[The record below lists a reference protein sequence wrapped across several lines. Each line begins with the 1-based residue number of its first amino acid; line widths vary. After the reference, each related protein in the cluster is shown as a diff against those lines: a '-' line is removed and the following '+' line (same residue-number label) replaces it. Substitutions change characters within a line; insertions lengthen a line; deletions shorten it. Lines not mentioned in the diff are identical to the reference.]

1 MHFCLGDDGD
11 DDGDNDDDDDDDDD
25 DVDDDDDNDVDDDD
39 DADNADNADNND
51 KLSAAL
57 SLLSPPFISI
67 RFVLLMMTTTMT
79 LTMTTTMTMT
89 MMVTAMVN
97 CFIVRCPFPPQSP
110 PCISSGPQAPRIA
123 CARECFDFLNEIHQK
138 FLPESLYM
146 APPQSV

>member
-67 RFVLLMMTTTMT
+67 RFVLLMT
-79 LTMTTTMTMT
+79 LTTTMTMT

-123 CARECFDFLNEIHQK
+123 CARECFDFLNKIHQK